1 MIGKEPNQAQSQIE
15 ELVVKGR
22 HANLSGMKKLRRVFK
37 LGKVL
42 PVTYT

>member
-1 MIGKEPNQAQSQIE
+1 MIGKQPNQGQSQIE

-22 HANLSGMKKLRRVFK
+22 HANFSGMKKLRGVYK